1 MGTLGRID
9 LMQPEDLDSGQQ
21 KLGMFSAAV
30 QEMTNRGLV
39 FPAHP
44 GQYVGQMPSDLTSLT
59 DEQLGN
65 YLNMAGAWCAY
76 VEAELAKAAAAKDC
90 AVSELEFV
98 KARVRIAIKA
108 HDDKKL
114 TAKDK
119 DDLVTTDPRVVV
131 SISKALYTDAIYIMT
146 KALRDKSQRD
156 WETISRRI
164 TQRGQE
170 IERMRRQV
178 NVEGIPLQGRT
189 FRRG

>member
-1 MGTLGRID
+1 MATLGRID

-21 KLGMFSAAV
+21 KLGMFGAAI
-30 QEMTNRGLV
+30 QEMTNRGLI

-44 GQYVGQMPSDLTSLT
+44 GQYTGQMPPDLTSLT

-65 YLNMAGAWCAY
+65 YLNMSGAWCAY

-90 AVSELEFV
+90 ATSELEFV
-98 KARVRIAIKA
+98 KARVRIAIRA
-108 HDDKKL
+108 TDDKRL

-119 DDLVTTDPRVVV
+119 DDLVATDPRVV
-131 SISKALYTDAIYIMT
+131 SAISKALYTDAIHVMT
-146 KALRDKSQRD
+146 RALKEKAQRD

-170 IERMRRQV
+170 VERMRRQV
-178 NVEGIPLQGRT
+178 NVEGIPLQGRS